1 MGLGSTFSSVCCGQ
15 VSGDNSVCRI
25 SASHRIFLPF
35 LLSSG
40 FTKGGKGGGEGD
52 RTGTARGTGR

>member
-1 MGLGSTFSSVCCGQ
+1 VDLGLTFSSVCCGQ
-15 VSGDNSVCRI
+15 GSGDNSVCRI

-40 FTKGGKGGGEGD
+40 FTKGREGRGRGQEEEVMGGG
-52 RTGTARGTGR
+52 